1 MDHARFSIEAKPVPA
16 ARPKVS
22 KFGAYYPKS
31 HTVYK
36 TLLEL
41 ILPQYLTTTLDKPME
56 VRLMFVVDRYKT
68 SDYPTIRADVDNLA
82 KLPLDC
88 MTKCNFWTDDSLVVA
103 LTSLKRFCLEGEVPH
118 TKVRVI
124 AFDGDVESHVDR
136 LFNS

>member
-1 MDHARFSIEAKPVPA
+1 MDHVGFSIEAKPVPA

-22 KFGAYYPKS
+22 KFGVYYPKA

-36 TLLEL
+36 NMLESM
-41 ILPQYLTTTLDKPME
+41 LPQFLTTTLDQPME
-56 VRLMFVVDRYKT
+56 VRMMFVVNRYKT

-88 MTKCNFWTDDSLVVA
+88 MTTCKFWTDDALVVA
-103 LTSLKRFCLEGEVPH
+103 LVSMKRFCRVGEVPH